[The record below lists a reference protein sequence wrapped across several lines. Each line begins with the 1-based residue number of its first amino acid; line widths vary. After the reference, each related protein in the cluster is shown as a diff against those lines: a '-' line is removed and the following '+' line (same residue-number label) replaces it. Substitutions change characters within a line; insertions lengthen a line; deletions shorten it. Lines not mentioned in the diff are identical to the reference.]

1 MKAAVLNHYD
11 KLPKTDIIIV
21 TDILN
26 FEKIKKQ
33 VPLNIAKRMVLITE
47 L

>member
-26 FEKIKKQ
+26 FEKIIYI
-33 VPLNIAKRMVLITE
+33 LTFENT
-47 L
+47 